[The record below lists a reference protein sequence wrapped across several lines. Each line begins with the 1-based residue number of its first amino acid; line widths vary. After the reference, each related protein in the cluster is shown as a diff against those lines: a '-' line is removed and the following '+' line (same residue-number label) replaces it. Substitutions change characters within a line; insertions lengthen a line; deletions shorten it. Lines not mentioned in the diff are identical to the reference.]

1 LHDIFYRAE
10 KHRGEGPYLWYARGG
25 GQARSPDDKLWNHVL
40 VLSNLNFCLIAL
52 IAHVPQQSVVVGGRL
67 FQNKKHA
74 SMMRIS
80 VQSKVCGV
88 ETNDQSEVCRVGTI
102 GDSTVG
108 RQYSYL
114 GPLSPSLAFE

>member
-1 LHDIFYRAE
+1 MLSRRHVTEPRTTSVQPKFLSDC
-10 KHRGEGPYLWYARGG
+10 
-25 GQARSPDDKLWNHVL
+25 PD
-40 VLSNLNFCLIAL
+40 SSR
-52 IAHVPQQSVVVGGRL
+52 PRQSVVAGGRL

-114 GPLSPSLAFE
+114 GPLSPSP